1 MIVLWLQKW
10 LGAAALK
17 VVWIGAVAL
26 AVLAILFG
34 ARQAG
39 RRAERVESLERAI
52 DDAKRANDA
61 RTDADRHPNPSDELR
76 RRWSR
81 D

>member
-10 LGAAALK
+10 LGAAAIK
-17 VVWIGAVAL
+17 IVWIGAVAL

-39 RRAERVESLERAI
+39 RRAERVENLERAI
-52 DDAKRANDA
+52 DDARKANAA
-61 RTDADRHPNPSDELR
+61 RTDADRHPNPVDELR
-76 RRWSR
+76 KHWQR

>member
-17 VVWIGAVAL
+17 IVWIGAIVL
-26 AVLAILFG
+26 AVLAVLLG

-39 RRAERVESLERAI
+39 RKAERVEQLERGLDNAR
-52 DDAKRANDA
+52 RANEARSDA
-61 RTDADRHPNPSDELR
+61 ERHPNPSDELR
-76 RRWSR
+76 KRWSR

>member
-17 VVWIGAVAL
+17 IVWIGAAVL
-26 AVLAILFG
+26 AVLAVLFSV
-34 ARQAG
+34 RNAG
-39 RRAERVESLERAI
+39 RNLERVENLERAL
-52 DDAKRANDA
+52 DNARRANDA
-61 RTDADRHPNPSDELR
+61 RTRVGGEPRPADKLR
-76 RRWSR
+76 ENWSR

>member
-17 VVWIGAVAL
+17 IVWIGAAAL
-26 AVLAILFG
+26 AVLAVLFG
-34 ARQAG
+34 VRSAG
-39 RRAERVESLERAI
+39 RNAERIEHLERALANSI
-52 DDAKRANDA
+52 KARRARIRVDSEPDPIKRL
-61 RTDADRHPNPSDELR
+61 RDE
-76 RRWSR
+76 WSR